1 MVSMPENKFDIELPQ
16 AIIESLARFI
26 VAEMRKEFVKQQE
39 QDEKSEE
46 YKKRESSLKP

>member
-1 MVSMPENKFDIELPQ
+1 MVSMPEHKFDIELPQ

-46 YKKRESSLKP
+46 